1 MLFDD
6 YNESDVLI
14 ATVSGTL
21 KEWVIIQN
29 ALRQIKSTEI
39 ETTLFIAGGIRL
51 NRLFHGRQ
59 KKNDEIDKRPN
70 TRIMLSGLQWKGPSF
85 WQSKNKGLD

>member
-39 ETTLFIAGGIRL
+39 ETTLLIAGGT
-51 NRLFHGRQ
+51 
-59 KKNDEIDKRPN
+59 E
-70 TRIMLSGLQWKGPSF
+70 SA
-85 WQSKNKGLD
+85 

>member
-21 KEWVIIQN
+21 KEWGIIQN

-39 ETTLFIAGGIRL
+39 ETTLFIAGGT
-51 NRLFHGRQ
+51 
-59 KKNDEIDKRPN
+59 E
-70 TRIMLSGLQWKGPSF
+70 SA
-85 WQSKNKGLD
+85 

>member
-39 ETTLFIAGGIRL
+39 ETTLFIAGGHGIRL
-51 NRLFHGRQ
+51 NGLFHGRQ
-59 KKNDEIDKRPN
+59 KKNDEIDKKTEYKDN
-70 TRIMLSGLQWKGPSF
+70 AVRIAVERAIILAKQK
-85 WQSKNKGLD
+85 

>member
-1 MLFDD
+1 MEFGAKSGTRPWRKRNDSDKKMLFDN

-14 ATVSGTL
+14 ATVNGTL

-39 ETTLFIAGGIRL
+39 ETTLFIVGGT
-51 NRLFHGRQ
+51 
-59 KKNDEIDKRPN
+59 E
-70 TRIMLSGLQWKGPSF
+70 SA
-85 WQSKNKGLD
+85 